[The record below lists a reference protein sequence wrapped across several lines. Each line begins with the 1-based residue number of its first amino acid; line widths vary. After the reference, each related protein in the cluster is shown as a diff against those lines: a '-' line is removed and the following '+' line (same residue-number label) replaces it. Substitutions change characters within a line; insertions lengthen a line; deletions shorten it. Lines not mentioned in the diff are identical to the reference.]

1 MQRSRIKQ
9 SEHGDW
15 CTTMPNWHLGSL
27 VGSLA
32 NLLVP
37 GQVIA
42 GPQQTL
48 HRVARLVLPIKAGLD
63 VNHLV
68 FYHFLLNFILI
79 QSNRLGKIYGFPVF
93 TIFTTPCL

>member
-42 GPQQTL
+42 GPQHTL
-48 HRVARLVLPIKAGLD
+48 HRVARLVLPIKAGLAHARPGSET
-63 VNHLV
+63 VAEV
-68 FYHFLLNFILI
+68 
-79 QSNRLGKIYGFPVF
+79 LGPRERIMPVSHCKIAKSHSD
-93 TIFTTPCL
+93 T